1 MGVGDYVHS
10 KEAGPPRQS
19 KADAPNQSRQLL
31 AQQARVEV
39 PQTQL
44 VAPVPVGM
52 NGRAQ
57 LDAYGGVTFPVSSQ
71 AAHES
76 GVHRDMFDTD
86 VEGIDDSTVAGTS
99 VVDVEEI
106 QRPQQQ
112 QHHLPPVQSV
122 QYQEPE
128 GKTLHQ
134 LRHGRRPYSSNWY
147 ENLGDKALKTA
158 GFESDDAD
166 ADDDASQMTSI
177 AGDDKAEDNNDWYM
191 SHGHR
196 PAEEPLSKR
205 LEGFWSAS
213 KRKHTKAGHQ
223 TQGES
228 TKFSTFSSANA
239 GRRIVLPRSMTA
251 TPRTRFSPPKPSLL
265 DKLDI
270 SPTRRTT
277 GPRAQPQRKDSI
289 TRFHSHGPDGDTELF
304 ADDHGKGDSEPS
316 LTAFDITHF
325 DDLDD
330 DETIRDPFSRR
341 ASVKRISSDMT
352 QTKKRS
358 LEADYSPEVLSKK
371 TLEELQAEPFDF
383 DPATARATAILSPSQ
398 DPSGS
403 TEEDRVS
410 LLMRLSKE
418 DRQAYLSNLTIDE
431 WEECGDQLLE
441 QFSKLLSETKEL
453 RRARR
458 RTAAMFEAEIKRR
471 HDAVKEESSDLDKKL
486 NEMKTGGAEVLRGRT
501 P

>member
-1 MGVGDYVHS
+1 
-10 KEAGPPRQS
+10 
-19 KADAPNQSRQLL
+19 
-31 AQQARVEV
+31 
-39 PQTQL
+39 
-44 VAPVPVGM
+44 M

-57 LDAYGGVTFPVSSQ
+57 LDAYGGVTFPESPQ

-76 GVHRDMFDTD
+76 GMHRDMFDTD

-134 LRHGRRPYSSNWY
+134 FRHGRRPYSSNWY
-147 ENLGDKALKTA
+147 ENLGDKAMKTA

-166 ADDDASQMTSI
+166 ADDDTSQMTSV
-177 AGDDKAEDNNDWYM
+177 AGDDKADDNNDWYI

-196 PAEEPLSKR
+196 QAEEPLSKR

-213 KRKHTKAGHQ
+213 KRKPTKPGHQ

-228 TKFSTFSSANA
+228 AKFSTLSSANA

-265 DKLDI
+265 DKLEI
-270 SPTRRTT
+270 SPTRRAT
-277 GPRAQPQRKDSI
+277 GPRPQPQRKDSI
-289 TRFHSHGPDGDTELF
+289 TRFRANGTEEDTELF
-304 ADDHGKGDSEPS
+304 ANDHGNRDSEPS
-316 LTAFDITHF
+316 ITAFDITNF

-330 DETIRDPFSRR
+330 DLTIRDPFSRR
-341 ASVKRISSDMT
+341 ASVKRISSDTT
-352 QTKKRS
+352 QKKKRT
-358 LEADYSPEVLSKK
+358 LEADYPPEILSKK
-371 TLEELQAEPFDF
+371 TFEELQAEPFDF
-383 DPATARATAILSPSQ
+383 DPATARATATLNPSQ

-418 DRQAYLSNLTIDE
+418 DRETYLSNLTIDE
-431 WEECGDQLLE
+431 WEDCGDQLLE
-441 QFSKLLSETKEL
+441 QFSKLLSEMKEL

-471 HDAVKEESSDLDKKL
+471 HDTVQEESSELDKKL

>member
-19 KADAPNQSRQLL
+19 RADASNQSRQLL

-44 VAPVPVGM
+44 LAPVPVGM

-57 LDAYGGVTFPVSSQ
+57 LDAYGGVTFPESSQ

-76 GVHRDMFDTD
+76 AVHRDMFDTD

-106 QRPQQQ
+106 PQPQQQ
-112 QHHLPPVQSV
+112 QHHLPPVPSV

-128 GKTLHQ
+128 GKSLHQ
-134 LRHGRRPYSSNWY
+134 FRHGRRPYSSNWY
-147 ENLGDKALKTA
+147 ENLGDKAMKTA
-158 GFESDDAD
+158 GFESDDG
-166 ADDDASQMTSI
+166 DDDASQMTSV
-177 AGDDKAEDNNDWYM
+177 AGDDKAEDNNDWYI
-191 SHGHR
+191 SHEHR
-196 PAEEPLSKR
+196 HAGEPLSKR

-213 KRKHTKAGHQ
+213 KRTHTKPGHQ
-223 TQGES
+223 AQGES
-228 TKFSTFSSANA
+228 AKVPTFSSANA

-265 DKLDI
+265 DKLEI

-289 TRFHSHGPDGDTELF
+289 TGFHSHGPEGDTELF
-304 ADDHGKGDSEPS
+304 ANDHGRRDSEPS
-316 LTAFDITHF
+316 ITAFDITHL

-330 DETIRDPFSRR
+330 DETVRDPFSRR
-341 ASVKRISSDMT
+341 ASVKRITSDTT
-352 QTKKRS
+352 QAKKRT
-358 LEADYSPEVLSKK
+358 LEADYPPEILSKK
-371 TLEELQAEPFDF
+371 TFEELQAEPFDF
-383 DPATARATAILSPSQ
+383 DPATARATATLNPSQ

-410 LLMRLSKE
+410 LLMKLSKE
-418 DRQAYLSNLTIDE
+418 DRQTYLSNLSIDE

-441 QFSKLLSETKEL
+441 QFSKLLSEMKEL

-458 RTAAMFEAEIKRR
+458 RTAAMFEAEIRRR
-471 HDAVKEESSDLDKKL
+471 HDAVQEQSSDLDMKL
-486 NEMKTGGAEVLRGRT
+486 NEMRTGGAEVLRGRT

>member
-57 LDAYGGVTFPVSSQ
+57 LDAYGGVTFPESSQ
-71 AAHES
+71 AARES

-134 LRHGRRPYSSNWY
+134 FRHGRRPYTSNWY
-147 ENLGDKALKTA
+147 ENLGDKAMKTA

-166 ADDDASQMTSI
+166 ADDDTSQMTSV
-177 AGDDKAEDNNDWYM
+177 AGDDKAEDNNDWYI

-196 PAEEPLSKR
+196 HAEEPLSKR

-213 KRKHTKAGHQ
+213 KRKSTKPGQQ

-228 TKFSTFSSANA
+228 AKFSTYSSANA

-265 DKLDI
+265 DKLEI
-270 SPTRRTT
+270 SPTRRAT
-277 GPRAQPQRKDSI
+277 GPRPQPQRKDSI
-289 TRFHSHGPDGDTELF
+289 TRFHSHGTEGDTELF
-304 ADDHGKGDSEPS
+304 ANDHGNRDSEPS
-316 LTAFDITHF
+316 ITAFDITHF

-330 DETIRDPFSRR
+330 DLTIRDPFSRR
-341 ASVKRISSDMT
+341 ASVKRISSDTT
-352 QTKKRS
+352 QTKKRT
-358 LEADYSPEVLSKK
+358 LEADYPPEILSKK
-371 TLEELQAEPFDF
+371 TFEELQAEPFDF
-383 DPATARATAILSPSQ
+383 DPATARTTATLNPSQ
-398 DPSGS
+398 DPSGF

-410 LLMRLSKE
+410 MLVKLSKE
-418 DRQAYLSNLTIDE
+418 DRQTYLSNLTIDE

-441 QFSKLLSETKEL
+441 QFSKLLSEMKEL

-458 RTAAMFEAEIKRR
+458 RTAAIFEAEIKRR
-471 HDAVKEESSDLDKKL
+471 HDAVREESSELDKKL